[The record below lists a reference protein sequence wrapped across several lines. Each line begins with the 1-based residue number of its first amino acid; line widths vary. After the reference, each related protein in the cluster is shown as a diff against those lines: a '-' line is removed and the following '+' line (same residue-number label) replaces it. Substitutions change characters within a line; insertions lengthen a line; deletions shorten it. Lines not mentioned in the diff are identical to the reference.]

1 MEPLVFVKLI
11 YLSLVVSFILK
22 LKKHKNK
29 EEVGFFLQIV
39 EVSAFFFFFFSCF
52 SCLLGL
58 FIVLLM

>member
-29 EEVGFFLQIV
+29 KEVGFFLQIV
-39 EVSAFFFFFFSCF
+39 EVSAFLFFFILAVSHVF
-52 SCLLGL
+52 
-58 FIVLLM
+58 

>member
-29 EEVGFFLQIV
+29 KEVGVFLQIV
-39 EVSAFFFFFFSCF
+39 EVSAFFLFYFSCF